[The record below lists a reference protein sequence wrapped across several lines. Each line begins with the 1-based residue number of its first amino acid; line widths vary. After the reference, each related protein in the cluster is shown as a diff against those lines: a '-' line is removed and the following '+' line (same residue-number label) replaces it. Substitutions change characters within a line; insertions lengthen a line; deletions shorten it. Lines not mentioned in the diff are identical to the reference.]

1 MKISS
6 YWLKIIVL
14 LVLCALFSTLYLTYN
29 TYGNFAFAFALRGKK
44 ILAFILVA
52 LATSVSTIS
61 FQTLTRNQFLTPGI

>member
-6 YWLKIIVL
+6 YWLKIIGL

-44 ILAFILVA
+44 FSPSSLLPWRRQ
-52 LATSVSTIS
+52 SVPSR
-61 FQTLTRNQFLTPGI
+61 FKH